1 MSDSDT
7 LRPAGDNGDAGVPA
21 RPELRE
27 LMEGAVERDRA
38 AENENTRRSY
48 RAGWE
53 QFTDFCGE
61 VDRRPLPADPETV
74 VMFAE
79 RLAEGGYA
87 PGTIEVR
94 LSAVARRHRD
104 AGEKNPCQSEPVRR
118 QMKNI
123 RRTTDHDPD
132 RKAPVLM
139 EHLRQMDFDTRELSE
154 LRDRALLFVGFA
166 GGFRRSELVALRH
179 EDIRGAEGG
188 LGLRV
193 RRSKTDQEGRGRV
206 VQIPD
211 RVPGLRPTPNDA
223 LREWL
228 QAAGIESGPLFRM
241 VDRWGNVRDGALSG
255 HSVYE
260 IVRDRMASIGEDPE
274 PYGAHSLRAGFA
286 TQAYMDGVGE
296 HEAAAQ
302 TGHAKLDTLR
312 EYQRV
317 NVVMEDHP
325 LTRMGSAGE

>member
-1 MSDSDT
+1 
-7 LRPAGDNGDAGVPA
+7 
-21 RPELRE
+21 
-27 LMEGAVERDRA
+27 MEGAVERDRA

-48 RAGWE
+48 RAGWDK
-53 QFTDFCGE
+53 FTDFCEEAG
-61 VDRRPLPADPETV
+61 RRALPAAPETV

-79 RLAEGGYA
+79 RLASDGYA
-87 PGTIEVR
+87 PGTVEVR
-94 LSAVARRHRD
+94 LSAVARRHKD
-104 AGEKNPCQSEPVRR
+104 AGETNPCQSEPVRR

-132 RKAPVLM
+132 RKAPILM
-139 EHLRQMDFDTRELSE
+139 EHLQQMHFDTSELSE

-166 GGFRRSELVALRH
+166 GGFRRSELVGLRC
-179 EDIRGAEGG
+179 EDIRDAEGG

-193 RRSKTDQEGRGRV
+193 RRSKTDQEGRGRT

-211 RVPGLRPTPNDA
+211 RVPGLEPTPNEA
-223 LREWL
+223 LRKWL
-228 QAAGIESGPLFRM
+228 SAAGIESGALFRM

-255 HSVYE
+255 QSVYE
-260 IVRDRMASIGEDPE
+260 IVRDRMEAIGEDPE
-274 PYGAHSLRAGFA
+274 PYGGHSLRAGFA
-286 TQAYMDGVGE
+286 TQAYMDGIGE

-302 TGHAKLDTLR
+302 TGHSKLDTLR

-325 LTRMGSAGE
+325 LTRMGASTD